1 MGAAGRAV
9 KEESVKPMNKV
20 TPIDAEMLARFEQG
34 YAARPE
40 LQVMSN
46 AISRT
51 ALPDAA
57 FVPAAAARLQMDFS
71 VLVQT
76 SNITNQKQS
85 GRCWMFSTLNVLRER
100 VIRQCK
106 LEDFSISP
114 TYLAFYDK
122 LEKANLFFENIL
134 HFAAQE
140 LDDRETFTLLGNP
153 LPDGGQWDMAVSLIK
168 KYGVVPS
175 WVMPETVH
183 STGTA
188 KYLPI
193 LNRKLRE
200 DALELRALVRKG
212 KDPSARREE
221 MLAEIYN
228 ALRIL
233 YGQPPKTFDFE
244 YTDTDKVYHCDRGLT
259 PKQFLDKYVGSDFDD
274 YAVIIASPI
283 HAVNRTYCQPF
294 MGDVVED
301 GMFWLNLSQEELEDL
316 TLRQLQAGVG
326 VMFCCDC
333 HPDGDRANGYWDPD
347 CFQYGEVLGGL
358 TFGMTKSERL
368 LTRDSTMN
376 HCMMF
381 CGVNLD
387 ENGTANRWKIENSWG
402 EESGQKG
409 YYIGSEK
416 WFQANVYQVTV
427 RKSLLSDA
435 QRALL
440 AQEPLPMKL
449 WDPLA

>member
-1 MGAAGRAV
+1 
-9 KEESVKPMNKV
+9 MNRV
-20 TPIDAEMLARFEQG
+20 TPIDARMLERFEQG

-40 LQVMSN
+40 LNVMSN
-46 AISRT
+46 AVSRT

-57 FVPAAAARLQMDFS
+57 FVPAAAAKLQMDFS

-122 LEKANLFFENIL
+122 LEKANLFFESIL
-134 HFAAQE
+134 DT
-140 LDDRETFTLLGNP
+140 LDEPANGRLVSYLLTAPVN
-153 LPDGGQWDMAVSLIK
+153 DGGQWDMAVSLIK

-200 DALELRALVRKG
+200 DALELRALVREG

-316 TLRQLQAGVG
+316 TIRQLQAGEG
-326 VMFCCDC
+326 VMFSCDC

-358 TFGMTKSERL
+358 TFGMTKAERL
-368 LTRDSTMN
+368 LTRESTMN

-416 WFQANVYQVTV
+416 WFKANVYQITV

-440 AQEPLPMKL
+440 DQEPLPMKL

>member
-1 MGAAGRAV
+1 
-9 KEESVKPMNKV
+9 
-20 TPIDAEMLARFEQG
+20 MLERFEQG

-40 LQVMSN
+40 LNVMSN
-46 AISRT
+46 AVSRT

-57 FVPAAAARLQMDFS
+57 FVPAAAAKLRMDFS
-71 VLVQT
+71 VLVKT
-76 SNITNQKQS
+76 NNITNQKQS

-200 DALELRALVRKG
+200 DALELRAMAKEG
-212 KDPSARREE
+212 KDTAARREE
-221 MLAEIYN
+221 MLAEVYN

-244 YTDTDKVYHCDRGLT
+244 YRDKDKQFHRECGLT
-259 PKQFLDKYVGSDFDD
+259 PKKFYAKYIG
-274 YAVIIASPI
+274 
-283 HAVNRTYCQPF
+283 
-294 MGDVVED
+294 
-301 GMFWLNLSQEELEDL
+301 LNLNDYISLINAPTADKPYYRSYTVQYLGNVAEGRQVRYVNLPIEELKKAAIAQMKDGEPVWFGCDVGKRSTRESGVMDTKIFALEDL
-316 TLRQLQAGVG
+316 
-326 VMFCCDC
+326 
-333 HPDGDRANGYWDPD
+333 
-347 CFQYGEVLGGL
+347 FQ
-358 TFGMTKSERL
+358 TDFPMTKAQRL
-368 LTRDSTMN
+368 DYGQSLMTHAMV
-376 HCMMF
+376 F
-381 CGVNLD
+381 QGVNID
-387 ENGTANRWKIENSWG
+387 ENGQPNRWRVENSWG
-402 EESGQKG
+402 PDAGRDG
-409 YYIGSEK
+409 YYTMTDR
-416 WFQANVYQVTV
+416 WFDEYTYQIVV
-427 RKSLLSDA
+427 NRKYLPKEVLEA
-435 QRALL
+435 YE
-440 AQEPLPMKL
+440 QEPIVLKP
-449 WDPLA
+449 WDPMGSLA

>member
-1 MGAAGRAV
+1 
-9 KEESVKPMNKV
+9 MNRV
-20 TPIDAEMLARFEQG
+20 TPIDARMLERFEQG

-40 LQVMSN
+40 LNVMSN
-46 AISRT
+46 AVSRT

-57 FVPAAAARLQMDFS
+57 FVPAAAAKLRMDFS
-71 VLVQT
+71 VLVKT
-76 SNITNQKQS
+76 NNITNQKQS
-85 GRCWMFSTLNVLRER
+85 GRCWMFSTLNVLRQR
-100 VIRQCK
+100 VIAKCD
-106 LEDFSISP
+106 LEDFSFSP

-122 LEKANLFFENIL
+122 LEKANLFLENIL
-134 HFAAQE
+134 HFADQD
-140 LDDRETFTLLGNP
+140 LTDRETYTLLGNP
-153 LPDGGQWDMAVSLIK
+153 LPDGGQWDMAISLIK

-200 DALELRALVRKG
+200 DALELRAMAKEG
-212 KDPSARREE
+212 KDTAARREE

-228 ALRIL
+228 ALCIL
-233 YGQPPKTFDFE
+233 YGQPPRSFDFE
-244 YTDTDKVYHCDRGLT
+244 YTDKDEHYHCDRNLT
-259 PKQFLDKYVGSDFDD
+259 PHTFLEKYVGNDLDD
-274 YAVIIASPI
+274 YVVIISSPI
-283 HAVNRTYCQPF
+283 HALNRTYCQPF
-294 MGDVVED
+294 MGDVVEEN
-301 GMFWLNLSQEELEDL
+301 MFWLNLSQ
-316 TLRQLQAGVG
+316 
-326 VMFCCDC
+326 
-333 HPDGDRANGYWDPD
+333 
-347 CFQYGEVLGGL
+347 EVLGGL
-358 TFGMTKSERL
+358 TFGMTKAERL
-368 LTRDSTMN
+368 LTRESTMN

-387 ENGTANRWKIENSWG
+387 ENGSADRWKIENSWG
-402 EESGQKG
+402 DASGQKG

-416 WFQANVYQVTV
+416 WFKANVYQITV

-440 AQEPLPMKL
+440 DQEPLPMKL